1 MNRRELLMSGS
12 SLLAWLATSGL
23 VSAANAQTAAGQMDG
38 EELSLPP
45 LLDARSGPI
54 RLEATA
60 GTTVFAG
67 GAPSSTMGFNQTYLG
82 PTVLLRRGTN
92 IPVRIENGVNGP
104 ITLHWHGL
112 TVPSSADGGPGTEI
126 APGAGRDVELPVSQP
141 AATHWYHTHVHGRTA
156 PDVYAGLAGAVIIQ
170 DDDEA
175 GIELPRTYGVDDFV
189 LILQDKR
196 FDSSGRA
203 VYEPGMMDVMH
214 GFRGDAI
221 LVNGQLRPIAKAPR
235 GLTRLRLIN
244 AATSSPFDL
253 SLESGRPFV
262 LIGVDQGL
270 LDAPVA
276 VSRVLLAP
284 GERVELLVDLRLG
297 EDRLMAASQS
307 SMGMGGMMGG
317 MGGMMGSDDG
327 SAVLLTLVPDDS
339 QEAAVT
345 TMPERLPGSMVAIAA
360 TGARR
365 RFLLDEGMGPM
376 NMVRGL
382 LGGSPV
388 MTINGKPYEIDRVDF
403 SIPVGAQE
411 HWTVVANQMAHPFHV
426 HGAKFQVLRNGGREP
441 RPEERG
447 WKDTVLVNGEVELA
461 VSIDAETSEGLP
473 FVFHCHILEHE
484 DAGMMGQFTT
494 QV

>member
-1 MNRRELLMSGS
+1 MSGS

-23 VSAANAQTAAGQMDG
+23 VSAANAKVVAGQIDG
-38 EELSLPP
+38 EDLRLPP
-45 LLDARSGPI
+45 LLDARTNPI

-60 GTTVFAG
+60 GTTAFAG

-82 PTVLLRRGTN
+82 PTVLLSRETN
-92 IPVRIENGVNGP
+92 VPVRIENSVGVP
-104 ITLHWHGL
+104 ITVHWHGL
-112 TVPSSADGGPGTEI
+112 TVPSAADGGPGSEI
-126 APGAGRDVELPVSQP
+126 APGAGRDVELPIRQP

-156 PDVYAGLAGAVIIQ
+156 PDVYAGLAGAVILQ
-170 DDDEA
+170 DEQEA
-175 GIELPRTYGVDDFV
+175 DTQLPRTYGVDDFV

-196 FDSSGRA
+196 FDGAGRA
-203 VYEPGMMDVMH
+203 VYEPGTMDIMH
-214 GFRGDAI
+214 GFRGDAV

-235 GLTRLRLIN
+235 GLVRLRLIN

-253 SLESGRPFV
+253 SLESGRPLV

-270 LDAPVA
+270 LDAPA
-276 VSRVLLAP
+276 EVSRVLLAP
-284 GERVELLVDLRLG
+284 GERVELLVDLGRG

-317 MGGMMGSDDG
+317 MGGMMGGDAG
-327 SAVLLTLVPDDS
+327 SAVLLTLAPDDGR
-339 QEAAVT
+339 EAAVT
-345 TMPERLPGSMVAIAA
+345 SIPQRLPGSAVSISA

-365 RFLLDEGMGPM
+365 RFVLDEGMGPM
-376 NMVRGL
+376 NMARGL
-382 LGGSPV
+382 VGGSPV
-388 MTINGKPYEIDRVDF
+388 MTINGKRYEIDRIDF
-403 SIPVGAQE
+403 STPVGASE

-426 HGAKFQVLRNGGREP
+426 HGAKFQVLRNGDRAP

-447 WKDTVLVNGEVELA
+447 WKDTVLVNGEAELA

>member
-1 MNRRELLMSGS
+1 MNRRELLMGGS
-12 SLLAWLATSGL
+12 SLLAWLATSGS
-23 VSAANAQTAAGQMDG
+23 VSAAKAQMATGQTEG
-38 EELSLPP
+38 EEIRLPP

-54 RLEATA
+54 RLQATA

-82 PTVLLRRGTN
+82 PTVLLKRDTT
-92 IPVRIENGVNGP
+92 IPVRIENGVDAP
-104 ITLHWHGL
+104 ITVHWHGL
-112 TVPSSADGGPGTEI
+112 TVPSQADGGPGTEI
-126 APGAGRDVELPVSQP
+126 APGAGRDVELPIRQP

-156 PDVYAGLAGAVIIQ
+156 PDVYAGLAGAVILQ
-170 DDDEA
+170 DEEEA
-175 GIELPRTYGVDDFV
+175 GTQLPRAYGVDDFV

-196 FDSSGRA
+196 FDGLGRA
-203 VYEPGMMDVMH
+203 VYKPGMMDIMH

-235 GLTRLRLIN
+235 GLVRLRLIN

-253 SLESGRPFV
+253 SLESGRPLV

-270 LDAPVA
+270 LGAPAEVTK
-276 VSRVLLAP
+276 VSLAP
-284 GERVELLVDLRLG
+284 GERVELLVDLGQG

-307 SMGMGGMMGG
+307 SMGMGSMMDG
-317 MGGMMGSDDG
+317 MGGMMEGDAS
-327 SAVLLTLVPDDS
+327 SAVLLKLAPDDS
-339 QEAAVT
+339 REAAVT
-345 TMPERLPGSMVAIAA
+345 IAPVRLPGSAVAIAA

-365 RFLLDEGMGPM
+365 RFVLDEGMGPI
-376 NMVRGL
+376 NMVRGAV
-382 LGGSPV
+382 GASPV
-388 MTINGKPYEIDRVDF
+388 MTINGKSYDMNRVDF
-403 SIPVGAQE
+403 STPTGATE
-411 HWTVVANQMAHPFHV
+411 HWTVVAHQMAHPFHV
-426 HGAKFQVLRNGGREP
+426 HGAKFKVLRNGGREP
-441 RPEERG
+441 RPEEQG
-447 WKDTVLVNGEVELA
+447 WKDTVLVDGEAELA

>member
-12 SLLAWLATSGL
+12 SLLAGLATSGL
-23 VSAANAQTAAGQMDG
+23 ALPANAQGAAAQMDR
-38 EELSLPP
+38 EDIRLPP
-45 LLDARSGPI
+45 LLDGRTSPI

-60 GTTVFAG
+60 GRTVFAG
-67 GAPSSTMGFNQTYLG
+67 GAPSSTMGFNQGYLG

-92 IPVRIENGVNGP
+92 TPVRIENGVDVP

-126 APGAGRDVELPVSQP
+126 APGAGRDIELPLRQP

-156 PDVYAGLAGAVIIQ
+156 PDVYAGLAGAVILQ

-196 FDSSGRA
+196 FDGSGRA
-203 VYEPGMMDVMH
+203 VYEPSMMDIMH
-214 GFRGDAI
+214 GFRGDAV
-221 LVNGQLRPIAKAPR
+221 LVNGQLRPIVRGPR
-235 GLTRLRLIN
+235 GLVRLRLIN

-253 SLESGRPFV
+253 SLESGRPLL

-270 LDAPVA
+270 LDAPTETG
-276 VSRVLLAP
+276 RVLLAP
-284 GERVELLVDLRLG
+284 GERLELLIDLRQG

-317 MGGMMGSDDG
+317 DAAN
-327 SAVLLTLVPDDS
+327 AVLLTLAPDEGR
-339 QEAAVT
+339 EAAVT
-345 TMPERLPGSMVAIAA
+345 SIPQRLPGSAAAIAA

-365 RFLLDEGMGPM
+365 RFVLDEGMGPI
-376 NMVRGL
+376 NMMRGAV
-382 LGGSPV
+382 GASPV

-403 SIPVGAQE
+403 STPVGAQE
-411 HWTVVANQMAHPFHV
+411 HWTIVASQMPHPFHV

-447 WKDTVLVNGEVELA
+447 WKDTVLVNGEAELA

>member
-1 MNRRELLMSGS
+1 MNRRKLLMGGS
-12 SLLAWLATSGL
+12 SLFAWMAISGL
-23 VSAANAQTAAGQMDG
+23 VSAAHAQMAAGQMDG
-38 EELSLPP
+38 EELRLPP
-45 LLDARSGPI
+45 LLDARSKPI

-82 PTVLLRRGTN
+82 PTVLLRRDTTV
-92 IPVRIENGVNGP
+92 PVRIENGVNAP
-104 ITLHWHGL
+104 ITVHWHGL
-112 TVPSSADGGPGTEI
+112 TVPSQADGGPGTEI
-126 APGAGRDVELPVSQP
+126 APGASRDVELPIRQP

-156 PDVYAGLAGAVIIQ
+156 PDVYAGLAGAVILQ
-170 DDDEA
+170 DEEEA
-175 GIELPRTYGVDDFV
+175 GTQLPRTYGLDDFV

-196 FDSSGRA
+196 FDGSGRA
-203 VYEPGMMDVMH
+203 VYEPGMMDIMH

-235 GLTRLRLIN
+235 GLVRLRLIN
-244 AATSSPFDL
+244 AATSRPFDL
-253 SLESGRPFV
+253 TLESGRSLV

-270 LDAPVA
+270 LDAPVE
-276 VSRVLLAP
+276 VGRVLLAP

-307 SMGMGGMMGG
+307 SIGMGG
-317 MGGMMGSDDG
+317 MGGMMGGDAG

-345 TMPERLPGSMVAIAA
+345 TIPERLPGSMVAIAA

-365 RFLLDEGMGPM
+365 RFVLDEGMGPM
-376 NMVRGL
+376 NMVRGAV
-382 LGGSPV
+382 GASPV

-403 SIPVGAQE
+403 STPVGAQE

-447 WKDTVLVNGEVELA
+447 WKDTVLVNGEAELA
-461 VSIDAETSEGLP
+461 VSVDAETSEGLP

>member
-1 MNRRELLMSGS
+1 MNRRELLVSGS

-23 VSAANAQTAAGQMDG
+23 ASAANAEVVAGKM
-38 EELSLPP
+38 EEDIRLPP
-45 LLDARSGPI
+45 LLDGRTGPI
-54 RLEATA
+54 RLEAKA
-60 GTTVFAG
+60 GATVFAG
-67 GAPSSTMGFNQTYLG
+67 GAPSSTMGFNQSYLG
-82 PTVLLRRGTN
+82 PTVLLRRGT
-92 IPVRIENGVNGP
+92 IPPVRVENGVDVP

-126 APGAGRDVELPVSQP
+126 APGAGRDVELPIRQP

-156 PDVYAGLAGAVIIQ
+156 PDVYAGLAGAVILQ

-196 FDSSGRA
+196 FDGSGRA
-203 VYEPGMMDVMH
+203 VYEPGIMDIMH
-214 GFRGDAI
+214 GFRGDAV

-235 GLTRLRLIN
+235 GLVRLRLIN

-253 SLESGRPFV
+253 SLESGRPLV

-270 LDAPVA
+270 LDAPIEVD
-276 VSRVLLAP
+276 RVLLAP
-284 GERVELLVDLRLG
+284 GERIELLVDLGQG
-297 EDRLMAASQS
+297 EERLMAASQS
-307 SMGMGGMMGG
+307 SSMGMMGG
-317 MGGMMGSDDG
+317 NAG
-327 SAVLLTLVPDDS
+327 SAVLLTLAPDDGR
-339 QEAAVT
+339 EAAVT
-345 TMPERLPGSMVAIAA
+345 SIPQRLPTSSAVAIAA
-360 TGARR
+360 TGTRR
-365 RFLLDEGMGPM
+365 RFVLDEGMGPM

-382 LGGSPV
+382 VGGSPV
-388 MTINGKPYEIDRVDF
+388 MTINSKRYEIDRIDF
-403 SIPVGAQE
+403 STPVGAKE
-411 HWTVVANQMAHPFHV
+411 HWTIAANQMAHPFHV
-426 HGAKFQVLRNGGREP
+426 HGAKFQVLKNGGREP

-447 WKDTVLVNGEVELA
+447 WKDTVLVNGEAELA